1 MATEPSLF
9 HGPRNFET
17 YLTISQLRKL
27 RDAAPYYRG
36 RLAAEAARLPRPHP
50 YAPTADVWENI
61 SQLVDIDFEKKV
73 AAQEDA
79 YKKAAVT
86 AGVPLEL
93 TPGTALVRYT
103 RLAFQRRENRDESI
117 YEFNIA
123 DVAATIIETVGIAD
137 MSAFDDVTEE
147 TFEAAYERAV
157 GIPYTNEYYR
167 MARLSEFVDLAGKR
181 PAEQDAESSQAG
193 KKRRPGEAEVEDET
207 SEDVQD
213 DTWEDF
219 QYDDPEEEPEEDK
232 ESEVEEPEED
242 KESEVEEPKEDKEP
256 KPCSACGTA
265 TWSTRALA
273 SSK

>member
-117 YEFNIA
+117 YEFSIA

-207 SEDVQD
+207 
-213 DTWEDF
+213 WEDF